1 MRECKRRRAR
11 SLRYDEKTEH
21 TRIRNLR
28 GEKMNVTYKNPGCEY
43 SIESIMLFQPEE
55 QSSFWS
61 EPLLYFYPQIDKN
74 EITGRDLAGRKE
86 YLFEVFSD
94 IYRSTKDELDGKV
107 VCYNEYFSKYRSQ
120 IEDALSDAFELDA
133 RSLYNDLTG
142 NITLNPICPRFLKE
156 RRFDVF
162 CKSSEK
168 GALGMSLHE
177 IIHYFWFYVWNGHFG
192 DSYEEYEM
200 PSLKWMLSEMVVE
213 ALMSDRRLSSVN
225 PYFPRENGGCVY
237 SYFQDMMIDRTP
249 VLKTID
255 KLYHDNGITDFMEA
269 AYAYCA
275 EHEQAIRQHIGEAEN
290 AS

>member
-1 MRECKRRRAR
+1 
-11 SLRYDEKTEH
+11 
-21 TRIRNLR
+21 
-28 GEKMNVTYKNPGCEY
+28 
-43 SIESIMLFQPEE
+43 MLFQTEE

-237 SYFQDMMIDRTP
+237 PYFFDMMVDGKPILDTLDAMYRSQN
-249 VLKTID
+249 IE
-255 KLYHDNGITDFMEA
+255 DFMRSS
-269 AYAYCA
+269 YAYCQ
-275 EHEQAIRQHIGEAEN
+275 EHEAVIREHILKSEG
-290 AS
+290 

>member
-1 MRECKRRRAR
+1 
-11 SLRYDEKTEH
+11 
-21 TRIRNLR
+21 
-28 GEKMNVTYKNPGCEY
+28 MNVTYKNPGCEY
-43 SIESIMLFQPEE
+43 SIESIMLFQTEE

-200 PSLKWMLSEMVVE
+200 PSLKWILSEMVVE
-213 ALMSDRRLSSVN
+213 AVMSDRRLSSVN

-237 SYFQDMMIDRTP
+237 SYFQDMMIDKTP
-249 VLKTID
+249 ILKTID

-275 EHEQAIRQHIGEAEN
+275 EHEQAIRQHIGESEN

>member
-1 MRECKRRRAR
+1 
-11 SLRYDEKTEH
+11 
-21 TRIRNLR
+21 
-28 GEKMNVTYKNPGCEY
+28 
-43 SIESIMLFQPEE
+43 MLFQTEE

-192 DSYEEYEM
+192 DS
-200 PSLKWMLSEMVVE
+200 
-213 ALMSDRRLSSVN
+213 
-225 PYFPRENGGCVY
+225 
-237 SYFQDMMIDRTP
+237 
-249 VLKTID
+249 
-255 KLYHDNGITDFMEA
+255 
-269 AYAYCA
+269 
-275 EHEQAIRQHIGEAEN
+275 
-290 AS
+290 